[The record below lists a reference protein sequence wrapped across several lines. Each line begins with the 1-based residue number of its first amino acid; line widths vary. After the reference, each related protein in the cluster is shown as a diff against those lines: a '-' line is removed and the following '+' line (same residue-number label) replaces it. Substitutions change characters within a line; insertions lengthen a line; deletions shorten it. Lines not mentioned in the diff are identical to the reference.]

1 MNGDIKAD
9 IVVITALEKEFDAL
23 KVKFRML
30 NENKVREP
38 IGIREY
44 YILDFESP
52 DKQSSVKVAFV
63 CAEGMGRVSAALAA
77 RDAIYNLS
85 PKYIILV
92 GIAAAEPKA
101 GRLQKG
107 DVVIAEQVVDYEI
120 QKLLPGQKVDWRV
133 KDLSCSPDLLRIAK
147 DVASQNWVED
157 ISDEIQEHAPAEYR
171 GARAHIVKVVCGDKI
186 IADSTIRDNLLETL
200 GKTRDHLQAFE
211 MESAGICH
219 AIYQSPDDVAPGF
232 IMIKGI
238 CDYADSDKN
247 DQAQKFAAKVAGV
260 FLHRFLST
268 FLKRNK
274 SKYLIGVNRIRRESR
289 PQPQV
294 YLGPSENALRMFED
308 YPKKL
313 CYGWRNTMID
323 GAIEILWC
331 LKSRNMYGGFER
343 NKIICNCHDD
353 KEWPRD
359 ANLDDREARIRK
371 FATGLIG
378 IDDNTKGWLKDRRAS
393 PNRIRILLNAP
404 TQPVTDRQELFL
416 HFGNSDYFTVR
427 TVTEI
432 SRGERKGTL
441 GGLKLSDIFPA
452 RWAENAG
459 DPFPTNCVP
468 YHVSAQG
475 VVVCRE
481 PDTHKKYLIL
491 ASTNPRGST
500 LVYGWSATMA
510 EQMQASEPTSSFTP
524 WWIDFTKKL
533 GIEADPREERRG
545 DKHIQDTLIRGLEE
559 EFGLEAG
566 VHYPKDPKLLNVCL
580 EEDMYFITF
589 IFFVQVDLSLA
600 DLYEQWVKAPD
611 HGEFDLLA
619 AYQIEGL
626 DEDGN
631 EINGPERIAK
641 LLAQDKFDGGQ
652 YLIKN
657 PTKSP
662 IVGPWH
668 ITSRMRIY
676 VTAYH
681 MWGEKNISKYVGV
694 K

>member
-1 MNGDIKAD
+1 MYWDIKAD

-30 NENKVREP
+30 NEDKVREL

-44 YILDFESP
+44 YIIDFESA

-77 RDAIYNLS
+77 RDAIYDLT

-92 GIAAAEPKA
+92 GIAAADPQG

-107 DVVIAEQVVDYEI
+107 DVVIAEGGVDYEI
-120 QKLLPGQKVDWRV
+120 QKITPEEIEPRPYHFTCSG
-133 KDLSCSPDLLRIAK
+133 DLVRIAK
-147 DVASQNWVED
+147 DVINQRWVED
-157 ISDEIQEHAPAEYR
+157 ISDEIREHAPAEYH
-171 GARAHIVKVVCGDKI
+171 GARAYIVKVACGDKV
-186 IADSTIRDNLLETL
+186 IADPKTRDNLLKTL
-200 GKTRDHLQAFE
+200 GKPGPPLDVIE

-219 AIYQSPDDVAPGF
+219 AIYQTPDEKAPDF

-238 CDYADSDKN
+238 CDFADYDKN

-268 FLKRNK
+268 FLERNK
-274 SKYLIGVNRIRRESR
+274 EKYLMGEKRIQIEPRY
-289 PQPQV
+289 QPSI
-294 YLGPSENALRMFED
+294 YLGPRENALRIFED

-313 CYGWRNTMID
+313 CHGWRETMID
-323 GAIEILWC
+323 GAIEILFC
-331 LKSRNMYGGFER
+331 PKSKNKYGGFGR
-343 NKIICNCHDD
+343 NKIICVCQDD

-359 ANLDDREARIRK
+359 ADLDDRESRIRE
-371 FATGLIG
+371 FAKGLIG
-378 IDDNTKGWLKDRRAS
+378 IDENTKGWIKDRRAT

-404 TQPVTDRQELFL
+404 VDPVLDRSELFL

-432 SRGERKGTL
+432 SRREREGTL
-441 GGLKLSDIFPA
+441 GGLKLSDIFPT
-452 RWAENAG
+452 RWAERG
-459 DPFPTNCVP
+459 KPFPKNCVP

-475 VVVCRE
+475 ILVCRE

-491 ASTNPRGST
+491 ALTNPRGST
-500 LVYGWSATMA
+500 LVYGWGATMA
-510 EQMQASEPTSSFTP
+510 EQMWAPEPITSFTP
-524 WWIDFTKKL
+524 WWADFTNNL
-533 GIEADPREERRG
+533 GIKPEPGEERQG
-545 DKHIQDTLIRGLEE
+545 DVHIQDTLIRGLKE
-559 EFGLEAG
+559 EFGLVAG
-566 VHYPKDPKLLNVCL
+566 EHYHADPKLLNVCL

-589 IFFVQVDLSLA
+589 IFFVQVDLPLA
-600 DLYEQWVKAPD
+600 KLYEQWVNAPD
-611 HGEFDLLA
+611 HREFDLLA
-619 AYQIEGL
+619 AYQIEGQ
-626 DEDGN
+626 DENGKEIDG
-631 EINGPERIAK
+631 PKRIAD
-641 LLAQDKFDGGQ
+641 LLAQDNFDGGR

-657 PTKSP
+657 PTGSP

-676 VTAYH
+676 VAASH
-681 MWGEKNISKYVGV
+681 MWGKRILEYVSV